1 LPRRSTD
8 REAARGRRQAD
19 ATSGAKGWGIPRAN
33 GLFGAIGATGVMR
46 NFSITNAT
54 VTANPNAPPP
64 GQFVG
69 ILAGSNGGTIDNDHH
84 RGSP

>member
-1 LPRRSTD
+1 
-8 REAARGRRQAD
+8 
-19 ATSGAKGWGIPRAN
+19 
-33 GLFGAIGATGVMR
+33 MR